1 MEVDGSSGYDS
12 CGCHWLPLLLSLS
25 LAAAVDVTVTVTA
38 TSKTH
43 AAGSSCRGC
52 RACLCLCLVLSCP
65 VLSCPAPAFF
75 DRNCPQQWKEPKPR
89 RSTRKRDLCSFIRSF
104 GDRIPDGYLE
114 RERNRKWQHQTWI
127 SPHHF
132 DKAGRGTVQYSSD
145 IPPTGQQPLI
155 YGRRSIIGWIS
166 TPLCSSGQG
175 EQ

>member
-1 MEVDGSSGYDS
+1 MRYSSIGRWQMERS
-12 CGCHWLPLLLSLS
+12 
-25 LAAAVDVTVTVTA
+25 
-38 TSKTH
+38 
-43 AAGSSCRGC
+43 
-52 RACLCLCLVLSCP
+52 
-65 VLSCPAPAFF
+65 PAPAFF

-155 YGRRSIIGWIS
+155 CGRPVNNARTGQDRTGQDRTGQDKTKTKTGTTAS
-166 TPLCSSGQG
+166 TGTARCMCLARGSDSDSDINSGRQ
-175 EQ
+175 